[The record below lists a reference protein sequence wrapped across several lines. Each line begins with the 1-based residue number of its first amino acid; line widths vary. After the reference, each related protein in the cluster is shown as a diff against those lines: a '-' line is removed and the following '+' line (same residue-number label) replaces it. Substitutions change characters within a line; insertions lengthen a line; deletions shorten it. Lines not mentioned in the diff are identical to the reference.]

1 MTLEDQS
8 GRVRLVGEIISKAS
22 VVTGV
27 IIGALGM
34 ETPAGDFEVID
45 YCLPGLAPQRERKVA
60 PNAMDIDGRSRG
72 STVSKVLKVVGHR
85 CCTGLRRMDWSSL
98 WV

>member
-45 YCLPGLAPQRERKVA
+45 YCLPGLAPQRERKLA

-72 STVSKVLKVVGHR
+72 SSVQGTEGCRLQALHR
-85 CCTGLRRMDWSSL
+85 PQENGL
-98 WV
+98 V